1 MWIKFS
7 PILAP
12 FIIVEII
19 NNYSH
24 NSEHLEVSM
33 LIVKENDY
41 LEVNLNSLV
50 ADYDRLTLTNLY
62 QPIIGYKAV
71 GLYFTL
77 LTEADNQKINPIINH
92 KTLFD
97 RMQMTASD
105 FVDSRK
111 LLEAVGLLKTF
122 VRDLKENK
130 FYQYELY
137 APKTPKL
144 FFDNTLLYGMLIK
157 CIGEND
163 ANKLRNIYLINRKPE
178 GSDITASFMEV
189 FAPDLDD
196 PAFRKAMEGSG
207 TVIGR
212 QTAKRNSGFSYE
224 AFFNHLSEIS
234 QIKAEAFSKADMKE
248 IERLATLYAISEEAA
263 AQAVSELYDP
273 YAKKGS
279 RVDFEELGKRFMDIT
294 NYRGFS
300 HTNYGRKG
308 KGVSGETDLA
318 NKINLME
325 KVSPAKYL
333 SYLQN
338 STVPASSD
346 LKIINDIS
354 KKFQLPNAVINA
366 LIDYV
371 LATNDNI
378 LARAL
383 TEKIAASLAREGVTT
398 AIDAMNYLKKIRKRG
413 KKKDPSNTSSK
424 PSSGGNEVEEVEEP
438 TLSRSEILDQLE
450 EDDDDGED

>member
-1 MWIKFS
+1 
-7 PILAP
+7 
-12 FIIVEII
+12 
-19 NNYSH
+19 
-24 NSEHLEVSM
+24 M
-33 LIVKENDY
+33 LLVKENDY

-77 LTEADNQKINPIINH
+77 LTEADNQKISPIINH

-122 VRDLKENK
+122 VSDLKENK

-157 CIGEND
+157 SIGEND
-163 ANKLRNIYLINRKPE
+163 ANKLRNIYLINREPE
-178 GSDITASFMEV
+178 GTEITASFMEV

-196 PAFRKAMEGSG
+196 PAFRKAMAGSG
-207 TVIGR
+207 NVVSR
-212 QTAKRNSGFSYE
+212 QTAKLVSGFSYE
-224 AFFNHLSEIS
+224 LFFKCLAEIS
-234 QIKAEAFSKADMKE
+234 QIKAETFSKKDMKE
-248 IERLATLYAISEEAA
+248 IERLASLYAISEEAA

-273 YAKKGS
+273 YAKQGN
-279 RVDFEELGKRFMDIT
+279 RIDFEELAKRFMDIT
-294 NYRGFS
+294 NYRVLS
-300 HTNYGRKG
+300 HTRYGAKG
-308 KGVSGETDLA
+308 RGVSGETALA
-318 NKINLME
+318 RKIQDME
-325 KVSPAKYL
+325 KYSPGEYL
-333 SYLQN
+333 SILQN
-338 STVPASSD
+338 GTTPAPSD
-346 LKIINDIS
+346 LKLVNDLS
-354 KKFQLPNAVINA
+354 KKYQLANAVINA
-366 LIDYV
+366 LLDYV
-371 LATNDNI
+371 LTTNDNI
-378 LARAL
+378 LSRAL

-413 KKKDPSNTSSK
+413 KKKDASEPATVNPPK
-424 PSSGGNEVEEVEEP
+424 GEDGGGESEEP
-438 TLSRSEILDQLE
+438 TLSRREILDQLE
-450 EDDDDGED
+450 EDDDDGEN

>member
-1 MWIKFS
+1 
-7 PILAP
+7 
-12 FIIVEII
+12 
-19 NNYSH
+19 
-24 NSEHLEVSM
+24 M

-77 LTEADNQKINPIINH
+77 LTEAENQKINPIINH

-97 RMQMTASD
+97 RMQMSASD

-122 VRDLKENK
+122 VSDLKENQ

-157 CIGEND
+157 CVGETD
-163 ANKLRNIYLINRKPE
+163 ANKLRNIYLINRQPE
-178 GSDITASFMEV
+178 GTDITASFIEV

-196 PAFRKAMEGSG
+196 PAFKKAMEGSG
-207 TVIGR
+207 SVVGR
-212 QTAKRNSGFSYE
+212 QTAKLKSGFSYE
-224 AFFNHLSEIS
+224 LFFKALSEIS
-234 QIKAEAFSKADMKE
+234 QIKSEAFSKEDMKE
-248 IERLATLYAISEEAA
+248 IERLSALYAISEEAA

-273 YAKKGS
+273 YAEKGK
-279 RVDFEELGKRFMDIT
+279 RIDFEELAKRFMDVT
-294 NYRGFS
+294 NYRMLS
-300 HTNYGRKG
+300 RSRYGGKG
-308 KGVSGETDLA
+308 KGVSGDTDLA

-325 KVSPAKYL
+325 RVSPKEYL
-333 SYLQN
+333 SALQN
-338 STVPASSD
+338 GTTPALSD

-354 KKFQLPNAVINA
+354 KKFNLPNAVINA

-371 LATNDNI
+371 LTVNNNI
-378 LARAL
+378 LSKAYA
-383 TEKIAASLAREGVTT
+383 EKIAASLAREGVTT

-413 KKKDPSNTSSK
+413 KKKEPADSSNNSSTSN
-424 PSSGGNEVEEVEEP
+424 GNEIEEIEEP
-438 TLSRSEILDQLE
+438 TLSRREILDQLE
-450 EDDDDGED
+450 EDDDDGEN

>member
-1 MWIKFS
+1 
-7 PILAP
+7 
-12 FIIVEII
+12 
-19 NNYSH
+19 
-24 NSEHLEVSM
+24 M
-33 LIVKENDY
+33 LVVKENDF
-41 LEVNLNSLV
+41 LEVNVNSLI

-71 GLYFTL
+71 SLYFTL
-77 LTEADNQKINPIINH
+77 LTEFDNQKINPIINH
-92 KTLFD
+92 KTLFV
-97 RMQMTASD
+97 RMQMTASE

-122 VRDLKENK
+122 VSDLKENK
-130 FYQYELY
+130 LYQYELY

-157 CIGEND
+157 TIGEND
-163 ANKLRNIYLINRKPE
+163 ANKLRTIYLINREPE
-178 GSDITASFMEV
+178 GTEITASFTEV
-189 FAPDLDD
+189 FSPDLDD
-196 PAFRKAMEGSG
+196 PAFRKAMEGAGS
-207 TVIGR
+207 VISR
-212 QTAKRNSGFSYE
+212 QTAKLNSGFSYE
-224 AFFNHLSEIS
+224 LFFQSLSEVS
-234 QIKAEAFSKADMKE
+234 QIKAEAFSKNDMKE

-279 RVDFEELGKRFMDIT
+279 RIDFEELTNRFMDIT

-300 HTNYGRKG
+300 HTNYGRRG

-346 LKIINDIS
+346 LKIINNIS
-354 KKFQLPNAVINA
+354 KKFKLPNAVINA

-371 LATNDNI
+371 LTTNDNI

-413 KKKDPSNTSSK
+413 KKKDSSSSTTSSSN
-424 PSSGGNEVEEVEEP
+424 SSENDVEEVEEP

-450 EDDDDGED
+450 EDDDDGEN

>member
-1 MWIKFS
+1 
-7 PILAP
+7 
-12 FIIVEII
+12 
-19 NNYSH
+19 
-24 NSEHLEVSM
+24 M
-33 LIVKENDY
+33 LIVKENDF

-50 ADYDRLTLTNLY
+50 ADYDRLILTNLY

-77 LTEADNQKINPIINH
+77 LTEAENQKINPIINH
-92 KTLFD
+92 KTLFT
-97 RMQMTASD
+97 RMQMNAGD

-122 VRDLKENK
+122 VSDLKENK

-157 CIGEND
+157 SVGETD
-163 ANKLRNIYLINRKPE
+163 ANKLRTIYLINRQPE
-178 GSDITASFMEV
+178 GTDITASFIEV

-196 PAFRKAMEGSG
+196 PAFRKAMEGAGSI
-207 TVIGR
+207 VSR
-212 QTAKRNSGFSYE
+212 QTAKLISGFSYE
-224 AFFNHLSEIS
+224 LFSKHLSEIS
-234 QIKAEAFSKADMKE
+234 QIKAETFSKEDMKE
-248 IERLATLYAISEEAA
+248 IERLATLYAINEESA

-273 YAKKGS
+273 YSRKGN
-279 RVDFEELGKRFMDIT
+279 RIDFEELAKRFMDESS
-294 NYRGFS
+294 YRILSNRRFK
-300 HTNYGRKG
+300 KG
-308 KGVSGETDLA
+308 SGVSGETALA

-325 KVSPAKYL
+325 KVSPKEYL
-333 SYLQN
+333 SALQN
-338 STVPASSD
+338 GTAPALSD

-354 KKFQLPNAVINA
+354 KKFSLPSAVINA

-371 LATNDNI
+371 LTVNDNI
-378 LARAL
+378 LSRPFA
-383 TEKIAASLAREGVTT
+383 EKIAASLAREDVTT

-413 KKKDPSNTSSK
+413 KKKDSSESNRNIVNDST
-424 PSSGGNEVEEVEEP
+424 NNNDEIEEP
-438 TLSRSEILDQLE
+438 TLSRKEILDQLE

>member
-1 MWIKFS
+1 MSNRK
-7 PILAP
+7 P
-12 FIIVEII
+12 
-19 NNYSH
+19 
-24 NSEHLEVSM
+24 SM
-33 LIVKENDY
+33 LVVKENDY

-50 ADYDRLTLTNLY
+50 ADYDRLILTNLY

-71 GLYFTL
+71 SLYFTL

-97 RMQMTASD
+97 RMQMSASD

-122 VRDLKENK
+122 VSDMKENS

-163 ANKLRNIYLINRKPE
+163 AAKLRNIYLINRKPE
-178 GSDITASFMEV
+178 GTEITSSFIEV

-196 PAFRKAMEGSG
+196 PAFRKAMAGSG
-207 TVIGR
+207 SVVGR
-212 QTAKRNSGFSYE
+212 QTAKLNSGFSYE
-224 AFFNHLSEIS
+224 LFFKHLSEIS
-234 QIKAEAFSKADMKE
+234 QIKAEIFSKEDMKE

-273 YAKKGS
+273 YGEKGN
-279 RVDFEELGKRFMDIT
+279 RIDFEELAKRFMDET
-294 NYRGFS
+294 NYRFISNRRFNKKPG
-300 HTNYGRKG
+300 
-308 KGVSGETDLA
+308 GVSGETALA

-325 KVSPAKYL
+325 RVSPKEYL
-333 SYLQN
+333 SALQN
-338 STVPASSD
+338 GTVPATSD

-354 KKFQLPNAVINA
+354 KKFGLPSAVINA

-371 LATNDNI
+371 LTVNNNI
-378 LARAL
+378 LSKAYA
-383 TEKIAASLAREGVTT
+383 EKIAASLAREGVTT

-413 KKKDPSNTSSK
+413 KKKDTSGNTIT
-424 PSSGGNEVEEVEEP
+424 EVTETTHETSEEEEEP
-438 TLSRSEILDQLE
+438 TLSRSEILKQLE
-450 EDDDDGED
+450 EDDDNGED

>member
-1 MWIKFS
+1 M
-7 PILAP
+7 LV
-12 FIIVEII
+12 VEG
-19 NNYSH
+19 
-24 NSEHLEVSM
+24 
-33 LIVKENDY
+33 NDY
-41 LEVNLNSLV
+41 LEVNVNSLV

-71 GLYFTL
+71 SLYFTL

-122 VRDLKENK
+122 VSDLKENK

-157 CIGEND
+157 CVGETD
-163 ANKLRNIYLINRKPE
+163 ANKLRTIYLINRKPE
-178 GSDITASFMEV
+178 GTEITASFMEV
-189 FAPDLDD
+189 FAPDFDD
-196 PAFRKAMEGSG
+196 PAFRKASEGTGSI
-207 TVIGR
+207 VGR

-224 AFFNHLSEIS
+224 LFFKQLSEIS

-263 AQAVSELYDP
+263 AQTVSELYDP

-338 STVPASSD
+338 CTVPASSD

-354 KKFQLPNAVINA
+354 KKFKLPNAVINA

-378 LARAL
+378 LSRAL

-413 KKKDPSNTSSK
+413 KKKDPSNSTANSSN
-424 PSSGGNEVEEVEEP
+424 SSGNDVGEVEEP

>member
-1 MWIKFS
+1 
-7 PILAP
+7 
-12 FIIVEII
+12 
-19 NNYSH
+19 
-24 NSEHLEVSM
+24 M

-71 GLYFTL
+71 SLYFTL
-77 LTEADNQKINPIINH
+77 LTEADNQKINPIISH

-122 VRDLKENK
+122 VSDMKENS

-157 CIGEND
+157 CIGESD
-163 ANKLRNIYLINRKPE
+163 ANKLRTIYLINRKPE
-178 GSDITASFMEV
+178 GTEITASFMEV

-196 PAFRKAMEGSG
+196 PAVTKAMAGSG
-207 TVIGR
+207 TVVGR
-212 QTAKRNSGFSYE
+212 QTAKLNSGFSYE
-224 AFFNHLSEIS
+224 LFFKYLSEIS
-234 QIKAEAFSKADMKE
+234 QIKSEAFSKEDMKE

-263 AQAVSELYDP
+263 SQAVSELYDP
-273 YAKKGS
+273 YAKKGN
-279 RVDFEELGKRFMDIT
+279 RIDFEELAKRFMDIT
-294 NYRGFS
+294 NYRVLS
-300 HTNYGRKG
+300 HTRYGRKG

-325 KVSPAKYL
+325 RLSPKEYL
-333 SYLQN
+333 SVLQN
-338 STVPASSD
+338 GTTPALSD

-354 KKFQLPNAVINA
+354 SKFNLLNAVINA

-371 LATNDNI
+371 LTVNDNI
-378 LARAL
+378 LSRPFM
-383 TEKIAASLAREGVTT
+383 EKIAASLAREGVTT

-413 KKKDPSNTSSK
+413 KKKDTTSSST
-424 PSSGGNEVEEVEEP
+424 SSTTSSGNEVEEVEEP
-438 TLSRSEILDQLE
+438 TLSRKEILDQLE
-450 EDDDDGED
+450 EDDDDGEN

>member
-1 MWIKFS
+1 MDTWK
-7 PILAP
+7 LK
-12 FIIVEII
+12 
-19 NNYSH
+19 
-24 NSEHLEVSM
+24 M
-33 LIVKENDY
+33 LIVEENDY

-122 VRDLKENK
+122 VSDLKENK
-130 FYQYELY
+130 FYQYEVY
-137 APKTPKL
+137 APKTPRL

-157 CIGEND
+157 SIGEND
-163 ANKLRNIYLINRKPE
+163 ANRIRTIYSINREPE
-178 GSDITASFMEV
+178 GTEITASFMEV

-196 PAFRKAMEGSG
+196 PAFRKAMSGSG
-207 TVIGR
+207 NVVTR
-212 QTAKRNSGFSYE
+212 QTAKLVSGFSYE
-224 AFFNHLSEIS
+224 LFFKCLGEIS
-234 QIKAEAFSKADMKE
+234 QIKSETFSKKDMKE
-248 IERLATLYAISEEAA
+248 IERLASLYAISEEAA

-273 YAKKGS
+273 YAKQGN
-279 RVDFEELGKRFMDIT
+279 RIDFEELAKRFMDIT
-294 NYRGFS
+294 NYRVIS
-300 HTNYGRKG
+300 HRRYGGKG
-308 KGVSGETDLA
+308 RGVSGDTALA

-325 KVSPAKYL
+325 RLSPKEYL
-333 SYLQN
+333 SALQN
-338 STVPASSD
+338 GTVPATSD
-346 LKIINDIS
+346 LKIINDVSI
-354 KKFQLPNAVINA
+354 KFALPNAVINA

-378 LARAL
+378 LSRAL

-413 KKKDPSNTSSK
+413 KKKDASEPVKN
-424 PSSGGNEVEEVEEP
+424 PSSDGGNNNDEPEEP
-438 TLSRSEILDQLE
+438 TLSRREILDQLE
-450 EDDDDGED
+450 EDDDDGEN